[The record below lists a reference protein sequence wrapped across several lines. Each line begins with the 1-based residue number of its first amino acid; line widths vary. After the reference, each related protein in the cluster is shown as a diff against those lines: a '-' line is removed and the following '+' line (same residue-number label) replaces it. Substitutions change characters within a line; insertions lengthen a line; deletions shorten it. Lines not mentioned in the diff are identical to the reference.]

1 MLERN
6 FSLSQRMTQELGCAI
21 VRGDYSSTDGL
32 PTEAELCERFGVS
45 RTAVREAVKMLSAK
59 GLISSRPRQGI
70 RILPEEEWNIFDS
83 DILQWS
89 LEGNPSLRVLRE
101 FMQMRIA
108 IEPEAASLGAKLRVP
123 KRIDAIADAL
133 DRMARAKDNENEALK
148 ADIDFHVSILYSSE
162 NRFYIHMRDFIRTA
176 LNVSIR
182 HTVVLKAD
190 NEAVIED
197 HTEILNAIRAGD
209 ATAAHKAM
217 YLLIEETIGFIE
229 LKLKQSS

>member
-1 MLERN
+1 
-6 FSLSQRMTQELGCAI
+6 
-21 VRGDYSSTDGL
+21 
-32 PTEAELCERFGVS
+32 
-45 RTAVREAVKMLSAK
+45 
-59 GLISSRPRQGI
+59 
-70 RILPEEEWNIFDS
+70 
-83 DILQWS
+83 
-89 LEGNPSLRVLRE
+89 
-101 FMQMRIA
+101 MRIA